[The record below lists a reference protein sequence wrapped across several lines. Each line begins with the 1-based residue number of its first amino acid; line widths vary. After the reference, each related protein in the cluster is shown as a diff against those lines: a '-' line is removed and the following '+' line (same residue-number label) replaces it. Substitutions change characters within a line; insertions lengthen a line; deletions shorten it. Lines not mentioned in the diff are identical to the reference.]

1 MNQAQP
7 LRQSKDNFYKKVS
20 SSKGF
25 QYQSQSKAQTY
36 STMIQILKS
45 DLIQLQDMIIST
57 ATSSDI
63 KKFQLLS
70 VTPGLSNKLNEIVKA
85 PKMNDIIEKIE
96 KDSLNVEAIG
106 KNYSCQSSKD
116 LISKLYLEVNFN
128 ELLNRMLCDY
138 FLLMK
143 LKLVNDH
150 TYQDSLSRI
159 LPIKEFIEKLM
170 IKLQS
175 GNVSPVSQSQSTIIT
190 ETKNEKNLQ
199 IEKEYNEF
207 LKIATLNEIIET
219 NVTKNKLN
227 EHCSKMVNQY
237 FQNMNFSTN
246 KFLMEI
252 NNGTNVLNKLKGND
266 VEKYFKL
273 KEEIQ
278 SITKTLNNEVN
289 KNKESMSSM
298 INKDKEELSSMKI
311 NYENQIKE
319 LKDKLNILEQNNKDL
334 NNKLTEAST
343 AEQKTIQSNL
353 KYTEEQYS
361 SMVSKYQ
368 TEISQKE
375 NEYKNY
381 NEKLNNSNKELS
393 KQIESLK
400 KELQSKDQEIQN
412 IKSQKQTSTA
422 KTSSNSN
429 YNPNIQDIIKRHE
442 SEFKKIQNE
451 TSRKLDTEIKELNDK
466 LTKITENYNTLKLEN
481 QSLKKQTD
489 LFHSKNF
496 NADSYEQVLLEQ
508 FETMKNAFVRKLE
521 EVNEELNQTK
531 SETRVKL
538 YNMEQELKDTKRLKD
553 VFLEQVVQLQKQLEN

>member
-1 MNQAQP
+1 
-7 LRQSKDNFYKKVS
+7 
-20 SSKGF
+20 
-25 QYQSQSKAQTY
+25 
-36 STMIQILKS
+36 
-45 DLIQLQDMIIST
+45 
-57 ATSSDI
+57 
-63 KKFQLLS
+63 
-70 VTPGLSNKLNEIVKA
+70 
-85 PKMNDIIEKIE
+85 
-96 KDSLNVEAIG
+96 
-106 KNYSCQSSKD
+106 
-116 LISKLYLEVNFN
+116 
-128 ELLNRMLCDY
+128 
-138 FLLMK
+138 
-143 LKLVNDH
+143 
-150 TYQDSLSRI
+150 
-159 LPIKEFIEKLM
+159 
-170 IKLQS
+170 
-175 GNVSPVSQSQSTIIT
+175 
-190 ETKNEKNLQ
+190 
-199 IEKEYNEF
+199 
-207 LKIATLNEIIET
+207 
-219 NVTKNKLN
+219 
-227 EHCSKMVNQY
+227 
-237 FQNMNFSTN
+237 
-246 KFLMEI
+246 MEI

-278 SITKTLNNEVN
+278 SITKTLNNEVS
-289 KNKESMSSM
+289 KNKENMSSM

-319 LKDKLNILEQNNKDL
+319 LQDKLSTLEQNNKDL
-334 NNKLTEAST
+334 NNKLTKASI
-343 AEQKTIQSNL
+343 AKQETIQSNL

-368 TEISQKE
+368 AEISQKE
-375 NEYKNY
+375 NEYKIN

-466 LTKITENYNTLKLEN
+466 LIKMTENYNTLKLEN